1 VFNRFN
7 NEDLDILADQETVTK
22 AKTLEQAQLQAQQ
35 DQLKEQEVM
44 SSSVAVSSGT
54 PLEKDSKQPKIVFR
68 GKEITKDDFEALK
81 QNTRRTLLAPVLLQL
96 QQQSRL
102 GLAPQIAEVFG
113 EVKHPGRY
121 PITPRMTIS
130 TLIEAAGGLT
140 YNAFT
145 INAELARTVI
155 NSKDERAVIDVERI
169 DLRQAIK
176 GSSAD
181 DVV

>member
-1 VFNRFN
+1 SVS
-7 NEDLDILADQETVTK
+7 K
-22 AKTLEQAQLQAQQ
+22 AKTLEQAQQQAELDQQ
-35 DQLKEQEVM
+35 KEQKLM
-44 SSSVAVSSGT
+44 SSSVAVSHSADGMVVNQNT
-54 PLEKDSKQPKIVFR
+54 SKLAKPAKTIIFR
-68 GKEITKDDFEALK
+68 GKEITEEDFERLK

-121 PITPRMTIS
+121 PITPRMTVS

-145 INAELARTVI
+145 INAELERTAI
-155 NSKDERAVIDVERI
+155 NSADERAYIDVERI
-169 DLRQAIK
+169 DLRKAIQ
-176 GSSAD
+176 GSVS
-181 DVV
+181 

>member
-1 VFNRFN
+1 
-7 NEDLDILADQETVTK
+7 
-22 AKTLEQAQLQAQQ
+22 
-35 DQLKEQEVM
+35 
-44 SSSVAVSSGT
+44 
-54 PLEKDSKQPKIVFR
+54 
-68 GKEITKDDFEALK
+68 
-81 QNTRRTLLAPVLLQL
+81 
-96 QQQSRL
+96 
-102 GLAPQIAEVFG
+102 PQIAEVFG

-155 NSKDERAVIDVERI
+155 NSKDERASIDVERI

-176 GSSAD
+176 GSAVD
-181 DVV
+181 DAI

>member
-1 VFNRFN
+1 IPSATDN
-7 NEDLDILADQETVTK
+7 
-22 AKTLEQAQLQAQQ
+22 
-35 DQLKEQEVM
+35 M
-44 SSSVAVSSGT
+44 SKGLSSTEES
-54 PLEKDSKQPKIVFR
+54 EQPKIIFR
-68 GKEITKDDFEALK
+68 GKEITKEDFEALK

-140 YNAFT
+140 YDAFT
-145 INAELARTVI
+145 INAELA
-155 NSKDERAVIDVERI
+155 
-169 DLRQAIK
+169 
-176 GSSAD
+176 
-181 DVV
+181 